1 MSKWVILK
9 SLKKNCQSRKNFI
22 VLWSVKKIND
32 KEYVHVL
39 KVWDKFEMKTM
50 KDSHNLHLKWDVL

>member
-1 MSKWVILK
+1 MSDFEKFKEELPIK
-9 SLKKNCQSRKNFI
+9 KKFYSSLI
-22 VLWSVKKIND
+22 GKKIND